1 VLRDVYNFYKN
12 SPKRKHGLE
21 TTAKDK
27 VIAQLADIMEA
38 EIAIGEQELKKIP
51 SLRLK
56 RWCATRWLGRSECLT
71 ALCKAYEYILEHL
84 LEFSKNSTEKAKDR
98 GKARELYQEL
108 TTYNT
113 FLFIFF
119 YRDLT
124 AMLAWT
130 SQLLQARDIQIRD
143 VGRCIMTLCGRLQ
156 GDYHLESLMP
166 NELYGDG
173 EADNMMTELF
183 GKDFNCK
190 SQNCNWRLITQ
201 ISMSLKHVYN
211 LNKLPKR
218 YLPHRFLRALQL
230 IE

>member
-1 VLRDVYNFYKN
+1 MLRDVYNFYKN

-119 YRDLT
+119 YRDFT
-124 AMLAWT
+124 VMLA
-130 SQLLQARDIQIRD
+130 
-143 VGRCIMTLCGRLQ
+143 
-156 GDYHLESLMP
+156 
-166 NELYGDG
+166 
-173 EADNMMTELF
+173 
-183 GKDFNCK
+183 
-190 SQNCNWRLITQ
+190 
-201 ISMSLKHVYN
+201 
-211 LNKLPKR
+211 
-218 YLPHRFLRALQL
+218 
-230 IE
+230 